1 MSKRITKELFE
12 RASAWMADHEDSSL
26 LEETMPH
33 EDVDAYLM
41 DTAFDIMY
49 TLYLLYNEDDGEYD
63 IGGEG

>member
-26 LEETMPH
+26 LEETMPR

-49 TLYLLYNEDDGEYD
+49 DIYQLYVENEDQ
-63 IGGEG
+63 

>member
-26 LEETMPH
+26 LEETMPR

-41 DTAFDIMY
+41 DTAFDIMNDIY
-49 TLYLLYNEDDGEYD
+49 QLYEENEDQ
-63 IGGEG
+63 

>member
-26 LEETMPH
+26 LEETMPR

-49 TLYLLYNEDDGEYD
+49 DIYQLYEENEDQ
-63 IGGEG
+63 